1 MLKPPLFDRLLAGT
15 PFRGLIIHRFV
26 GLCAYIGVPNEH
38 WMAEM
43 DELVLQVHGSITF
56 RGPGGDGYRP
66 EGWYWWGWDYQHA
79 SDYCEVPEE
88 IQEVIPPELSEIMKS
103 HMSHGKKWTV
113 AEVEQDLIDAAV
125 ELHARVLAYQ
135 ESASRLVEASSRA
148 TMGDAG
154 SDAGDAA

>member
-1 MLKPPLFDRLLAGT
+1 M
-15 PFRGLIIHRFV
+15 
-26 GLCAYIGVPNEH
+26 
-38 WMAEM
+38 
-43 DELVLQVHGSITF
+43 
-56 RGPGGDGYRP
+56 
-66 EGWYWWGWDYQHA
+66 
-79 SDYCEVPEE
+79 
-88 IQEVIPPELSEIMKS
+88 IPPELSEIMKS